1 MQDESA
7 LTAAPATT
15 RVWPV
20 GGSGLLL
27 DSAWRA
33 AAYCLLPRAMLW
45 SLFPILLTSTLT
57 LALGWWLWEPAAEAA
72 RIGLRES
79 AVGALLGQ
87 WLGAHTAASFGTV
100 LAPILVIAVAA
111 PLLLGVSLVLASM
124 LITPAMVG
132 VVARRR
138 FAHLEMRAG
147 GHWAAGLLRAVIG
160 MLSAAMALVL
170 GLPLWFTP
178 LVAVLP
184 LLIWGM
190 LTRFIMGY
198 DVLAQ
203 HADRNERV
211 ELLRTH
217 RWPLLLIA
225 VGVTSVGTAPN
236 LLWALSAGLW
246 IFAPLLVALSV
257 CFYTLMM
264 TFISLWFAHYLLAA
278 LAQLRLRGSSVS
290 ALADPLLVS
299 ASSTESQLS
308 P

>member
-1 MQDESA
+1 
-7 LTAAPATT
+7 
-15 RVWPV
+15 
-20 GGSGLLL
+20 
-27 DSAWRA
+27 
-33 AAYCLLPRAMLW
+33 MLW